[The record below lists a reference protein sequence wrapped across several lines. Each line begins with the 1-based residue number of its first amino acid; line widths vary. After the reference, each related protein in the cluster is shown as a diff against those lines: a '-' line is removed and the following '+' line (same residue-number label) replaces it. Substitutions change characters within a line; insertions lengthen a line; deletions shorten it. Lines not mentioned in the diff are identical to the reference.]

1 MQDTNVDCAR
11 KCEAVRTVSVAI
23 VAHNE
28 AQHFSNILEDV
39 VAQDF
44 PHNRIELLLIDS
56 MSKDDTKQVMLE
68 FKGLP
73 FLAIRVK
80 YFRVAATSLLRISL
94 AMPWFA
100 LMLMHEFPNRLFPRM
115 SKSSTRES
123 LFVVGRVQRLLPPKP
138 IGATRSL
145 WQRNRHLAVQ
155 LRIIVVPQKRNTSR
169 RRFMRCSAAK

>member
-68 FKGLP
+68 FAESDQAKG
-73 FLAIRVK
+73 FQ
-80 YFRVAATSLLRISL
+80 RVAVLGNPGEILPCGCNVAIKNFTGD
-94 AMPWFA
+94 AWFA
-100 LMLMHEFPNRLFPRM
+100 
-115 SKSSTRES
+115 
-123 LFVVGRVQRLLPPKP
+123 
-138 IGATRSL
+138 
-145 WQRNRHLAVQ
+145 
-155 LRIIVVPQKRNTSR
+155 
-169 RRFMRCSAAK
+169 

>member
-1 MQDTNVDCAR
+1 MQDTNDDCAR

-68 FKGLP
+68 FAESDQAKGFQRVAVLSNPGEILP
-73 FLAIRVK
+73 CGYDAYLRMAFGDYMQLPPEDKRKPHHDAEFFDLNTPCARYKGVK
-80 YFRVAATSLLRISL
+80 YCV
-94 AMPWFA
+94 
-100 LMLMHEFPNRLFPRM
+100 EEPNRQSNDER
-115 SKSSTRES
+115 
-123 LFVVGRVQRLLPPKP
+123 
-138 IGATRSL
+138 
-145 WQRNRHLAVQ
+145 
-155 LRIIVVPQKRNTSR
+155 
-169 RRFMRCSAAK
+169 

>member
-1 MQDTNVDCAR
+1 MSIAHG

-68 FKGLP
+68 FAESDKPRDFKGLS
-73 FLAIRVK
+73 FLAIQVK

-100 LMLMHEFPNRLFPRM
+100 
-115 SKSSTRES
+115 
-123 LFVVGRVQRLLPPKP
+123 
-138 IGATRSL
+138 
-145 WQRNRHLAVQ
+145 
-155 LRIIVVPQKRNTSR
+155 
-169 RRFMRCSAAK
+169 